1 MRYFRRLSAGEGT
14 RTLDL
19 FLGKEALYQLSYTR
33 RTFFKFTFGLVGFAI
48 MLFPHKNSGEEISY
62 FFKDLTSGKQE
73 CVNCN
78 SKLIPASATK
88 LIPMVELYKQ
98 FQGKVFFAEICNLE
112 KRVIVSVPF
121 IPTLKAGDLCNLFAA
136 LPEQSFELYVEPK
149 AVDQVFSKKYNLENC
164 SKIFPLDF
172 QTKLSFSQ
180 GKFYKQPI
188 PCLPRENIMQIARH
202 LNKRITVNFEK
213 YRGGGDCNKFPFL
226 NSDEI
231 FRSIGS
237 YSNNFITD
245 LSLIFLDPKFSSLT
259 DGLEAVVRQAR
270 NHQIILEDAVGLSR
284 NNRASCIDFFNYLA
298 KQKAFDLPFWH
309 FLRLSSDY
317 PTYKHLKDLSAGA
330 VYAKTGT
337 LTGVSSLV
345 GKAVNKNSKTVFF
358 CVMQNSEKSIEE
370 LKKREAEILS
380 QVLSKFQD

>member
-1 MRYFRRLSAGEGT
+1 MKYFSRLLAGEGT

-33 RTFFKFTFGLVGFAI
+33 RTCFKFTFGLVGFAI
-48 MLFPHKNSGEEISY
+48 MLFPYKNLGEEISY
-62 FFKDLTSGKQE
+62 FFKDLANAKQE
-73 CVNCN
+73 CLNCA

-88 LIPMVELYKQ
+88 LIAMVELYKR
-98 FQGKVFFAEICNLE
+98 FQGKIFLADICYFE
-112 KRVIVSVPF
+112 KKVIVSVPF
-121 IPTLKAGDLCNLFAA
+121 IPTLKAGDLYNLFAA
-136 LPEQSFELYVEPK
+136 LPEQTFELYVEPK
-149 AVDQVFSKKYNLENC
+149 AVDKIFSKKYNLENC

-172 QTKLSFSQ
+172 QTKLTFSE

-188 PCLPRENIMQIARH
+188 DCLPRENILQIARH
-202 LNKRITVNFEK
+202 LNKRISLNFGK
-213 YRGGGDCNKFPFL
+213 YPGGDNCSKFPFV

-237 YSNNFITD
+237 FSNNFITD

-270 NHQIILEDAVGLSR
+270 NQQIILEDAVGLSR
-284 NNRASCIDFFNYLA
+284 NNRASCLDFFNYLE
-298 KQKAFDLPFWH
+298 KQKAFNLPFWH
-309 FLRLSSDY
+309 FLRLNPDY
-317 PTYKHLKDLSAGA
+317 PTYKHLKDLAASDI
-330 VYAKTGT
+330 YAKTGT

-358 CVMQNSEKSIEE
+358 CVIQNSEKSIEE
-370 LKKREAEILS
+370 LKKREAELVA
-380 QVLSKFQD
+380 QVLSKF